1 MGIMGADGRRWE
13 PCGRRGQQHCCW
25 ESLRDYSLVKLNLQ
39 PSQTE
44 LLFRSVDNSF
54 FAMRAEGHAGD
65 GGHAGGRERWERWE
79 QMKSLANY
87 LVDLGMV
94 EELWLGHHCH

>member
-1 MGIMGADGRRWE
+1 MDGRRWE

-25 ESLRDYSLVKLNLQ
+25 ESLRDNSLVNLKVQ